1 MVVTG
6 GPILSHCLMV
16 QGGPVWSYDPQWTS
30 GPNGSILFD
39 GPMVVQG
46 SPIWSNGYSWWS
58 WLVAYVCEGLSAIGV
73 KANGRLTLCVT
84 CMSFYL
90 RTGR

>member
-1 MVVTG
+1 MVQYDSIRSNGPMFQSGPIWSNTFQWWFGEVQYGSMVVTG

-39 GPMVVQG
+39 GPMVV
-46 SPIWSNGYSWWS
+46 
-58 WLVAYVCEGLSAIGV
+58 
-73 KANGRLTLCVT
+73 
-84 CMSFYL
+84 
-90 RTGR
+90 